1 MPQYITTRSWCMQGG
16 VKVNPLMRIY
26 AKDICTIGNYK
37 ASGPRM
43 VLYNVI
49 YHIPIFYFANFIVFN
64 EINTFVV
71 IICFFVFFFI
81 YNILILDYFPFNL
94 CYNA

>member
-1 MPQYITTRSWCMQGG
+1 MVHARRSKSQ
-16 VKVNPLMRIY
+16 PLDE
-26 AKDICTIGNYK
+26 DICTIGNYK

-49 YHIPIFYFANFIVFN
+49 YHIPIFYFANFIVIN

-71 IICFFVFFFI
+71 IICFFVFF
-81 YNILILDYFPFNL
+81 YLQYFNFRL
-94 CYNA
+94 LSF